1 MTPMNAQSKIDHLP
15 AVSLLPGESAIDA
28 APYITLPSGGA
39 CIPQHYLRYAHTRAS
54 VEAVVADIAY
64 DSHFPIFVSEDAGGL
79 FIQIGIVGFDNYGP
93 QPVGLRPKIV
103 FGRRWRV
110 EPNLPTSEIIQ
121 TVFLA
126 LKKAR
131 EHEVRERFTL
141 HIEGGKTTP
150 FNNHHDL
157 PVMAREADSLHEC
170 SGLSAS
176 DAIAAARYSGEGFT
190 IKAVQTTPMGATLY
204 HVIYDGTSDF
214 IPEAG
219 LEFLISVKDTLPQ
232 GNAVLRGLV
241 GALLVASDA
250 HVDAHFTYQ
259 GFARFAD
266 DVDTVAIAS
275 LSRAS
280 RRAPERVIADK
291 TLATKFAQNFEAER
305 YETDSTRIPA
315 LGESD
320 YAARLRTQLAELNLS
335 NYALVCG
342 PR

>member
-1 MTPMNAQSKIDHLP
+1 MNTLPPID
-15 AVSLLPGESAIDA
+15 ATQDQVFLLAGESAIDA
-28 APYITLPSGGA
+28 APQIALPSGGA
-39 CIPQHYLRYAHTRAS
+39 CIPQHYLRYAHSRES

-64 DSHFPIFVSEDAGGL
+64 DSHFPIFVSEDACGL

-93 QPVGLRPKIV
+93 QPKGLRPKIV

-141 HIEGGKTTP
+141 HIDGGKTTP

-157 PVMAREADSLHEC
+157 PLMAREADNLQKPC
-170 SGLSAS
+170 GLSVQAV
-176 DAIAAARYSGEGFT
+176 IAAARYSGQGFEQLASQ
-190 IKAVQTTPMGATLY
+190 KTPMGSMLY
-204 HVIYDGTSDF
+204 HVGYNGTTDF
-214 IPEAG
+214 ISETG
-219 LEFLISVKDTLPQ
+219 LEFITPPTPKTEQ
-232 GNAVLRGLV
+232 ANAVLRGLI
-241 GALLVASDA
+241 GALIANSDA
-250 HVDAHFTYQ
+250 HVDAHFTYK

-266 DVDTVAIAS
+266 GVDTVAIAS
-275 LSRAS
+275 LSRAM
-280 RRAPERVIADK
+280 RRAPEAVIADQSA
-291 TLATKFAQNFEAER
+291 ATQFAQNFEVER

-320 YAARLRTQLAELNLS
+320 YAAQLRMQLADLNLS